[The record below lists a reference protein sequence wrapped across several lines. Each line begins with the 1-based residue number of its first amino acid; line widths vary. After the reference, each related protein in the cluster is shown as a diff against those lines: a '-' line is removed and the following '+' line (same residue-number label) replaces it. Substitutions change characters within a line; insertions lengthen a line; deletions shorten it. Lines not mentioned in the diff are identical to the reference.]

1 MNYVFLVNTEG
12 SIVPQCSLVD
22 CIYQITTQQLPINK
36 GTVRLYLYG
45 KTYQDVY
52 SVPVLEWDIRACEGI
67 PTLFVNNVSI
77 PCHQVDAD
85 SIPYLVKEL
94 GLQVNGDEL
103 VIPVAGEFYRETIR

>member
-22 CIYQITTQQLPINK
+22 CIYQITTQQSHNNK
-36 GTVRLYLYG
+36 GNVRLYLYG

-52 SVPVLEWDIRACEGI
+52 SVPVLEWSINTCEGI
-67 PTLFVNNVSI
+67 PTLFVNNMAI
-77 PCHQVDAD
+77 PCHQVAD
-85 SIPYLVKEL
+85 NIPYLVKEL

-103 VIPVAGEFYRETIR
+103 VIPIAGEFYKETIR